1 MKKVI
6 KAVIKS
12 AIQATVNL
20 AAKTSAGSFAFELAL
35 NNAMHRVEK
44 VSHQGLDLVFTIP
57 NSLNKFRISTFA
69 SKEPETL
76 EWIDSLPQGSV
87 LWDIGANIG
96 LYSCYA
102 AKARGCRVFAFEP
115 SVFNLELL
123 ARNIYLNG
131 LTEQVTIIP
140 LPLTEVLSFSKLNM
154 TTTEWGGA
162 LSTFGQDY
170 GWDGEPLRKIFEFQT
185 IGISMID
192 AIALLRI
199 PQPDFIKMDV
209 DGIEHLILSGGA
221 PVLERINGIS
231 IEINDAFE
239 RHAEECARFLS
250 QAGLQ
255 FTHKKHSD
263 MIENNT
269 FGFARTFNQVWQRP
283 AVDIVSEHP

>member
-6 KAVIKS
+6 KAVIKF

-20 AAKTSAGSFAFELAL
+20 ASKTLVGRLAFDQVL
-35 NNAMHRVEK
+35 NSAMHRIEK
-44 VSHQGLDLVFTIP
+44 VSHQGLDLAFAIP
-57 NSLNKFRISTFA
+57 NSLNYFRISTFA

-76 EWIDSLPQGSV
+76 EWIDGLPQGSV
-87 LWDIGANIG
+87 VWDIGANIG

-131 LTEQVTIIP
+131 LTEQVTIVP
-140 LPLTEVLSFSKLNM
+140 LPLTDVLSLSKLNM

-170 GWDGEPLRKIFEFQT
+170 GWDGEPLRKVFEFRT
-185 IGISMID
+185 VGISMND
-192 AIALLRI
+192 AVALLRI

-221 PVLERINGIS
+221 PVLERIKGIS

-239 RHAEECARFLS
+239 RHAEESARFLS

-255 FTHKKHSD
+255 FMHKKHSD
-263 MIENNT
+263 MIENST
-269 FGFARTFNQVWQRP
+269 SGFNRTFNQIWQRP
-283 AVDIVSEHP
+283 SVDVVSKHP